1 MKFIS
6 HLSFIFILFSIC
18 TVAKNNSDKFFDF
31 SYDESND
38 KIFLYVDKID
48 YEFMYIGS
56 LSSGVGSN
64 DIQLDRGQLGSE
76 KIVKFIKRGN
86 KLLLIEPNQKYR
98 ASSKNISEKKS
109 VEQAFAKSVIFGFEI
124 LSTDMGVYKIDLTP
138 FLMYDRHGVSNRLK
152 ETNQGDYIIDLSKS
166 AIEIN
171 NTKAFPE
178 NIEFEALLTFTGEAK
193 GDWIRSVSPDPNFVS
208 VIQHHSFIKLPDSKY
223 KPRVFDPRSGAIHI
237 SFMDYSVPVDE
248 NINKKYIIRH
258 RLEKKNP
265 NSKISEAIE
274 PIVYY
279 LDPGTPEPIKS
290 ALLDGARWWN
300 EAFESIGFKDA
311 FQVKLL
317 PDDADPMD
325 CRYNVIQWVHRSTRG
340 WSYGAS
346 IVDPRTGEII
356 KGHVSLGSLRIRQ
369 DFLIAQSLLK
379 NPYKNQ
385 DISNEMLEMSLAR
398 IRQLSA
404 HEIGHTL
411 GFAHNFTSSTVDR
424 SSVMDYPH
432 PLITLK
438 NNEISLDNAYA
449 KGIGEWDKVTVAYS
463 YSEFLDDQNE
473 KDELNKILKNSYL
486 KGYRFIT
493 DYDARAKGG
502 AHATAHLWDNN
513 KNVIYGLKNII
524 EIREKAIN
532 NFSIY
537 NVKNG
542 STYSQLE
549 DAFVPLYFM
558 HRYQTEAVVKL
569 IGGLNYNYA
578 TIGDEQLVVEPV
590 DMLVQEEALNILFE
604 TLKPDFL
611 VIPKDK
617 LNLFPP
623 RAYGFPRT
631 RESFKS
637 KLGVAFDPASAALT
651 SSEFTLSL
659 LLHPER
665 LNRIVMQNSVYNNSF
680 GLKRGSLIYKL
691 FDKLIGIGEIEYE
704 QDEEKSYINLITHMI
719 KVNVL
724 KQLLNISI
732 DERYLPQIRYYVLDA
747 IKSMDLKKR
756 NTWAEEDDIFDKM
769 INDFNKNPEKFK
781 VIESPTIPDGS
792 PIGSYQCT
800 HMN

>member
-178 NIEFEALLTFTGEAK
+178 NIEFEALLTFTGEAE

-590 DMLVQEEALNILFE
+590 DMLVQEEALNIIFE

>member
-18 TVAKNNSDKFFDF
+18 TVAKTNSDKFFDF

-152 ETNQGDYIIDLSKS
+152 GTNQGDYIIDLSKS

-178 NIEFEALLTFTGEAK
+178 NIEFEALLTFTGEAE

-411 GFAHNFTSSTVDR
+411 GFAHNFTSSTADR

-724 KQLLNISI
+724 MQLLNISV

>member
-6 HLSFIFILFSIC
+6 HLVFIFILFSIC
-18 TVAKNNSDKFFDF
+18 TLAKNNSDKFFDF

-64 DIQLDRGQLGSE
+64 DIQLDRGQLGLE

-98 ASSKNISEKKS
+98 ASSKNNSEKKS

-124 LSTDMGVYKIDLTP
+124 LATNMGVHKIDLTP

-178 NIEFEALLTFTGEAK
+178 NIEFEALLTFAGEAE

-223 KPRVFDPRSGAIHI
+223 RPRVFDPRSGAIHI

-258 RLEKKNP
+258 RLEKKKT

-279 LDPGTPEPIKS
+279 LDPGTPEPIKT

-385 DISNEMLEMSLAR
+385 DITDEMLEMSLAR

-411 GFAHNFTSSTVDR
+411 GFAHNFTSSASNR

-432 PLITLK
+432 PLVTIK
-438 NNEISLDNAYA
+438 NDEICLDNAYA

-463 YSEFLDDQNE
+463 YSEFSDGQNE
-473 KDELNKILKNSYL
+473 KDELNKILKNSYF

-513 KNVIYGLKNII
+513 ENVIHGLKNII
-524 EIREKAIN
+524 EVREKAID

-590 DMLVQEEALNILFE
+590 DIQVQEEALNILFE

-611 VIPKDK
+611 AIPKDK

-665 LNRIVMQNSVYNNSF
+665 LNRIAMQNSVYNNSF
-680 GLKRGSLIYKL
+680 EFKRGSLIYKL
-691 FDKLIGIGEIEYE
+691 IDKLIGIGEIEYE

-732 DERYLPQIRYYVLDA
+732 DERYLPQIRYHVLDA
-747 IKSMDLKKR
+747 IKNMDLQKR
-756 NTWAEEDDIFDKM
+756 NTWASEGDIFDKM

-781 VIESPTIPDGS
+781 LIEIPTIPDGS

>member
-1 MKFIS
+1 MKYIS
-6 HLSFIFILFSIC
+6 HLAFIFILFSTC
-18 TVAKNNSDKFFDF
+18 TLAKNNSDKFFDF

-98 ASSKNISEKKS
+98 ASSKNNSEKKS

-124 LSTDMGVYKIDLTP
+124 LETDMGVYKIDLTP

-178 NIEFEALLTFTGEAK
+178 NIEFEALLTFTGEAE

-248 NINKKYIIRH
+248 NINKKFIIRH

-411 GFAHNFTSSTVDR
+411 GFAHNFTSSTADR

-578 TIGDEQLVVEPV
+578 TIGDDQLVVEPV
-590 DMLVQEEALNILFE
+590 DMQVQEQALNILFE
-604 TLKPDFL
+604 TLNPDFL
-611 VIPKDK
+611 AIPKDK

-665 LNRIVMQNSVYNNSF
+665 LNRILMQNSVYNNSF

-704 QDEEKSYINLITHMI
+704 QGEEKAYINFITQMI

>member
-1 MKFIS
+1 
-6 HLSFIFILFSIC
+6 
-18 TVAKNNSDKFFDF
+18 
-31 SYDESND
+31 
-38 KIFLYVDKID
+38 
-48 YEFMYIGS
+48 
-56 LSSGVGSN
+56 
-64 DIQLDRGQLGSE
+64 
-76 KIVKFIKRGN
+76 
-86 KLLLIEPNQKYR
+86 
-98 ASSKNISEKKS
+98 
-109 VEQAFAKSVIFGFEI
+109 
-124 LSTDMGVYKIDLTP
+124 
-138 FLMYDRHGVSNRLK
+138 MYDRHGVSNRLK

-178 NIEFEALLTFTGEAK
+178 NIEFEALLTFTGEAE

-385 DISNEMLEMSLAR
+385 DISDEMLEMSLAR

-411 GFAHNFTSSTVDR
+411 GFAHNFTSSTEDR

>member
-18 TVAKNNSDKFFDF
+18 SEAKNNSDKFFDF

-48 YEFMYIGS
+48 YDFMYIGS

-178 NIEFEALLTFTGEAK
+178 NIEFEALLTFTGEAE

-208 VIQHHSFIKLPDSKY
+208 VIQHHSFIKLPESKY

-411 GFAHNFTSSTVDR
+411 GFAHNFTSSTEDR

-578 TIGDEQLVVEPV
+578 TIGDDQLVVEPV

-611 VIPKDK
+611 AIPKDK

>member
-6 HLSFIFILFSIC
+6 HIAFIFILFSTC
-18 TVAKNNSDKFFDF
+18 TLAKNNSDKFFDF

-98 ASSKNISEKKS
+98 ASSKNNSEKKS

-124 LSTDMGVYKIDLTP
+124 LETDMGVYKIDLTP

-178 NIEFEALLTFTGEAK
+178 NIEFEALLTFTGEAE

-223 KPRVFDPRSGAIHI
+223 KPRAFDPRSGAIHI

-265 NSKISEAIE
+265 KSKISEAIE

-385 DISNEMLEMSLAR
+385 DISDEMLEMSLAR

-411 GFAHNFTSSTVDR
+411 GFAHNFTSSTEDR

-611 VIPKDK
+611 AIPKDK

-665 LNRIVMQNSVYNNSF
+665 LNRILMQNSLYNNSF
-680 GLKRGSLIYKL
+680 GKKRGSLIYKL
-691 FDKLIGIGEIEYE
+691 FGELIGIGEIEYE
-704 QDEEKSYINLITHMI
+704 QDKEMAYINFITHMI

-732 DERYLPQIRYYVLDA
+732 DERYFPQIRYWALDA
-747 IKSMDLKKR
+747 IKNMDLHKR
-756 NTWAEEDDIFDKM
+756 NTWAEEDVIFDKM

>member
-178 NIEFEALLTFTGEAK
+178 NIEFEALLTFTGEAE

-385 DISNEMLEMSLAR
+385 DISDEMLEMSLAR

-590 DMLVQEEALNILFE
+590 DMLVQEEALNIIFE

>member
-6 HLSFIFILFSIC
+6 HIAFIFILFSTC
-18 TVAKNNSDKFFDF
+18 TLAKNNSDKFFDF

-98 ASSKNISEKKS
+98 ASSKNDSEKKS

-124 LSTDMGVYKIDLTP
+124 LETDMGVYKIDLTP

-178 NIEFEALLTFTGEAK
+178 NIEFEALLTFTGEAE

-223 KPRVFDPRSGAIHI
+223 KPRAFDPRSGAIHI

-265 NSKISEAIE
+265 KSKISEAIE

-385 DISNEMLEMSLAR
+385 DISDEMLEMSLAR

-411 GFAHNFTSSTVDR
+411 GFAHNFTSSTEDR

-578 TIGDEQLVVEPV
+578 TIGDDQLVVEPV

-611 VIPKDK
+611 AIPKDK

-680 GLKRGSLIYKL
+680 GLNRGSLIYKL
-691 FDKLIGIGEIEYE
+691 FDELIGIGEIEYE
-704 QDEEKSYINLITHMI
+704 QDEEMAYINFITHMI

-732 DERYLPQIRYYVLDA
+732 DERYFPQIRYWALDA
-747 IKSMDLKKR
+747 IKNMDLHKR
-756 NTWAEEDDIFDKM
+756 NTWAEEDVIFDKM